1 LKEGI
6 QKKKDFQSIESQ
18 NTIMR
23 VSLLVLGALPV
34 LAYVYLFHLR
44 ALPLVIANG
53 GDHLAA
59 YYTSNSIDSVVV
71 GPVQTR
77 DDALNDDHVRI
88 KVAFAALN
96 PADKKLLG
104 LPLACSS
111 RPPHVCGLGIEGEQ
125 HNVVS
130 YSFLV
135 FQLFFFFFFFFRFR
149 NCGKSWLECCFRIQ
163 RGR

>member
-1 LKEGI
+1 
-6 QKKKDFQSIESQ
+6 
-18 NTIMR
+18 MR

-135 FQLFFFFFFFFRFR
+135 FQLFFFFFFLQVPELWKKLARMLLPHSKR
-149 NCGKSWLECCFRIQ
+149 EIECSS
-163 RGR
+163 